1 MSGCQKATV
10 LVLLG
15 AVVVVFWGLLRLV
28 ETSLVQP
35 EVTVTPFALHTPT
48 ATATSTVL
56 PLEATEPAPPPTAVN
71 SPAYTA
77 TTLATDT
84 PTATAVP
91 PSATPQPSPT
101 ATETLR
107 SSPTPVPQPTV
118 PAEVGGYLKEFTGLV
133 SAVAQMGALESSS
146 GADQGV
152 ADQLRGIYRRL
163 HEMAVPVG
171 AEEMH
176 LAFITYVSVL
186 EEKCLCQI
194 FAEAHSA
201 DAQGVYYQQCQA
213 RAATAASD
221 LLTRRFLPSRDA
233 FLARYSLSAKDV
245 GFTF

>member
-35 EVTVTPFALHTPT
+35 EATVTPFALHTPT

-56 PLEATEPAPPPTAVN
+56 PLESTEPAAPTVVN
-71 SPAYTA
+71 SPTYTVTA
-77 TTLATDT
+77 VATDT

-133 SAVAQMGALESSS
+133 SAVAQMGAVESTS
-146 GADQGV
+146 GIDQGAADQMRGV
-152 ADQLRGIYRRL
+152 YRRL
-163 HEMAVPVG
+163 HEMAVPSG

-194 FAEAHSA
+194 FAQAHSA

-213 RAATAASD
+213 RAATAAGD
-221 LLTRRFLPSRDA
+221 LLTQRFLSSRDA
-233 FLARYSLSAKDV
+233 FLERYSLTAKEA
-245 GFTF
+245 GFPF